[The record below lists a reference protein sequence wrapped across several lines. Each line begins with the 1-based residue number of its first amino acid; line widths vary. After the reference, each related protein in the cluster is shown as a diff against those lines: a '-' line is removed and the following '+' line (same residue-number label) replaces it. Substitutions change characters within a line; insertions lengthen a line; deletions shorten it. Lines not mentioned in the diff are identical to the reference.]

1 MAVKAVLRRRQAERG
16 RKGGRDAEH
25 PDGNL
30 PSGGSTSIA
39 SQPLWPRET
48 RPCAL
53 GARQDHIGGGQRS
66 DGGWRQADLEALLSG
81 ELHAGAPGVSAPPI
95 APEQWGETDAKRIQQ
110 QADLAWLCG
119 GAAIPLTLLTQRTG
133 AAVANAGC
141 IDQAQ
146 TAISLATS
154 LLEVKRLPGGTA
166 QCPIRLERKVG
177 SAEPARFPGGGGSRW
192 PISRGGRG

>member
-16 RKGGRDAEH
+16 RKGGRDAEQ
-25 PDGNL
+25 PDGDL
-30 PSGGSTSIA
+30 PSGGSTSIT

-48 RPCAL
+48 RPRAL
-53 GARQDHIGGGQRS
+53 GARQDHIGGGR
-66 DGGWRQADLEALLSG
+66 RQADIEALLSG
-81 ELHAGAPGVSAPPI
+81 ELHAGAPVVSASPI

-119 GAAIPLTLLTQRTG
+119 RAAIPLTWLTQRTG

-141 IDQAQ
+141 IHQAQ

-154 LLEVKRLPGGTA
+154 LLQVKRLPGGTA
-166 QCPIRLERKVG
+166 QCPISLERKVG
-177 SAEPARFPGGGGSRW
+177 SGEPARFPGGGGRRW
-192 PISRGGRG
+192 PLSRGGRG